1 MDYNWN
7 SQKAKK
13 PQVPWVYKRHGS
25 KIQII
30 RYSKGKK
37 KPRDSEAGPYLMA
50 SHRVFN
56 STFLAS
62 LSNIEYVFQPIS
74 KAVLS
79 LGNLSINGTK

>member
-1 MDYNWN
+1 MDNNWN
-7 SQKAKK
+7 GQKAKK

-25 KIQII
+25 KIRII

-37 KPRDSEAGPYLMA
+37 KPRVCKAGLYLMA

-56 STFLAS
+56 SVFLAS
-62 LSNIEYVFQPIS
+62 LSNMEYVFQPIS

-79 LGNLSINGTK
+79 LGNLSKNGTK